1 MITLNLSRAD
11 NAEGIYLNL
20 PAPPAKIN
28 YAFSELDKISSDTS
42 TTKIV
47 DVVSNVYN
55 LNDYLK
61 SADVEQPGI
70 LDKIGELARILQT
83 MDRDSCLKFEG
94 VLDANSV
101 NGIDDILRLSESL
114 DQYTLIHDAAS
125 GSTLGKYLVNNG
137 AMSFPERIRPYLDY
151 QIIGEEFYADHG
163 GAFCRAGYVV
173 RNDELPEQ
181 LRQSKQ
187 NEKRIMALRLRV
199 NHDGTPKTSQQTLA
213 LPTAEAELE
222 QTKQNLRIDAFAE
235 ADIIMVDYSFPYL
248 AQMIPQ
254 ECISVEDANEL
265 ALCVEQMDQKTGELL
280 KFLSVLEAERPE
292 TFPAALNLAMDID
305 DYERV
310 PIAPEEY
317 GRMALQRIGADD
329 ELINTIDGYMDFE
342 SYGKECMQD
351 DGVVQTEFGSLR
363 RLSQPFDTQVIGG
376 MQME

>member
-11 NAEGIYLNL
+11 NAEGVYLNL

-125 GSTLGKYLVNNG
+125 GSTLGKY
-137 AMSFPERIRPYLDY
+137 
-151 QIIGEEFYADHG
+151 
-163 GAFCRAGYVV
+163 
-173 RNDELPEQ
+173 
-181 LRQSKQ
+181 
-187 NEKRIMALRLRV
+187 
-199 NHDGTPKTSQQTLA
+199 TW
-213 LPTAEAELE
+213 
-222 QTKQNLRIDAFAE
+222 
-235 ADIIMVDYSFPYL
+235 
-248 AQMIPQ
+248 
-254 ECISVEDANEL
+254 
-265 ALCVEQMDQKTGELL
+265 
-280 KFLSVLEAERPE
+280 
-292 TFPAALNLAMDID
+292 
-305 DYERV
+305 
-310 PIAPEEY
+310 
-317 GRMALQRIGADD
+317 
-329 ELINTIDGYMDFE
+329 
-342 SYGKECMQD
+342 
-351 DGVVQTEFGSLR
+351 
-363 RLSQPFDTQVIGG
+363 
-376 MQME
+376 